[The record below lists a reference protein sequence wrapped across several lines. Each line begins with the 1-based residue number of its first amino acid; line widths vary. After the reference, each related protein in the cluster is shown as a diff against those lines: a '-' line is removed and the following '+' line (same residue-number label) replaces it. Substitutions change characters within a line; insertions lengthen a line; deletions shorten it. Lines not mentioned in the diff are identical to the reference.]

1 MGNYCVRTWRKRT
14 PKLGNFIYTRI
25 LCAGQLNRFLCEQW
39 QSLRLQL
46 PICRN
51 FTWEVIVQET
61 VINVHTLTVC
71 MYIDTLE
78 VHLVILNVSI
88 ITVLTLSICVRIYV
102 FGNRWNVTYKG
113 CLMYDIGISKCIFKD
128 SGLHR
133 SVVLQGHRFMWRENH
148 STVDKLIMLLSVLWC
163 Q

>member
-1 MGNYCVRTWRKRT
+1 M
-14 PKLGNFIYTRI
+14 
-25 LCAGQLNRFLCEQW
+25 FLREQW

-78 VHLVILNVSI
+78 VHLVILNVGI
-88 ITVLTLSICVRIYV
+88 ITVLTLSIGVRIYV
-102 FGNRWNVTYKG
+102 FGNR
-113 CLMYDIGISKCIFKD
+113 
-128 SGLHR
+128 
-133 SVVLQGHRFMWRENH
+133 
-148 STVDKLIMLLSVLWC
+148 
-163 Q
+163 